1 MAVLQGSASIL
12 WVGQAILGVM
22 MGLGGFT
29 MVREFGRNDDQEIR
43 LRMVEQAVVEIQFI
57 RRDVSETRANVD
69 KLMERGCQ

>member
-43 LRMVEQAVVEIQFI
+43 LRMVEQAVVEIKFI